1 MCVGVGTDTYGDGA
15 LGLKLKIR
23 QYPVGKMLP
32 LSCVRVCASGGYVRA
47 CVCVCESV
55 IVCKSHE

>member
-32 LSCVRVCASGGYVRA
+32 LSCVRVCASGGYVR
-47 CVCVCESV
+47 VSV
-55 IVCKSHE
+55 SVRVSP